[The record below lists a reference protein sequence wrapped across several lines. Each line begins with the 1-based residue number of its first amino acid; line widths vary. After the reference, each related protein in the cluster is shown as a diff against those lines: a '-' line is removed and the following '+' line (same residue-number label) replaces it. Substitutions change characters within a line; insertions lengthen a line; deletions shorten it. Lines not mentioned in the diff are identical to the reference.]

1 MRTTLYII
9 RLLLCLGVSACTP
22 PTESLNTYPI
32 TVSGNQCIAYVCNN
46 PHLNSRTIEE
56 DTLLQNGSR
65 ISFYLKG
72 AIETDTQLEL
82 ENGIW
87 KGALPDLG
95 TPAPSSV
102 DVTAVYPVLENPDNP
117 YTTEG
122 ELTDV
127 CYDEQTTT
135 PHTIK
140 LTFKHLFARLSI
152 ELSESLQHQLE
163 YISIVP
169 QQKITGISLFPL
181 KLEYG
186 NTDLPVTK
194 LSKNTSGIYTLI
206 IPPHESQ
213 TCMISLQMSDG
224 KVYSTKISNQLIENG
239 THYYCKITSQEDG
252 KGIFTPEDFIKFSEL
267 MFSSS
272 GTDKELEKF
281 YTMEN
286 GVRVF
291 HLRNDLSFTKEQSA
305 RLKQIGISNKYAFN
319 NVLNGHNHTVS
330 GIVLDRN
337 IVENTLIKYIGEK
350 GVVENLILDKISI
363 INKDRYFSTGLFCIY
378 NQGTIRNCKVKN
390 CLIKSDHTTSQSNGG
405 VGFICKNNNGIIY
418 NCVITNSTIAY
429 KNRNIGGIIYS
440 GIGTILNC
448 AVSNI
453 DLSLCT
459 EKGGLCNY
467 LSDSSIQ
474 NCHIYDKG
482 ASQWTK
488 YGSLVYAINNGNISN
503 CFSIEEGQKKAVYD
517 TSGEAITGASLYP
530 ETESQQ
536 TVEKL
541 NQWIET
547 TGKELYPDLNFKRWI
562 LTPEGIPTLQD

>member
-1 MRTTLYII
+1 MKTTLYII

-56 DTLLQNGSR
+56 DTSLQNGSR

-72 AIETDTQLEL
+72 VIETDTQLEL

-127 CYDEQTTT
+127 CYDEQTTA

-252 KGIFTPEDFIKFSEL
+252 KGIFTTEDFIKFSEL

-272 GTDKELEKF
+272 GADKELEKF

-291 HLRNDLSFTKEQSA
+291 HLRSDLVFTKEQSA
-305 RLKQIGISNKYAFN
+305 RLKRFGTASKYFN
-319 NVLNGHNHTVS
+319 NVLNGHNHTIS
-330 GIVLDRN
+330 GIVLDKN
-337 IVENTLIKYIGEK
+337 LVDNTLIMYIGK
-350 GVVENLILDKISI
+350 NGVLENLILNEASI
-363 INKDRYFSTGLFCIY
+363 IVKDKYLSTGLLCIY
-378 NQGTIRNCKVKN
+378 NYGIIRNCKVKN
-390 CLIKSDHTTSQSNGG
+390 CLIKSDYTTSQSNGG
-405 VGFICKNNNGIIY
+405 VGFICRNNYGTIY
-418 NCVITNSTIAY
+418 NCVITNSTIDY
-429 KNRNIGGIIYS
+429 KNIKIGGITYS
-440 GIGTILNC
+440 GVGTVLNC
-448 AVSNI
+448 AGSNI
-453 DLSLCT
+453 DLSQCT
-459 EKGGLCNY
+459 EKGGLCY
-467 LSDSSIQ
+467 SLSEGSIH

-482 ASQWTK
+482 AAQWTK

-517 TSGEAITGASLYP
+517 TSGESVTGASLYP
-530 ETESQQ
+530 EAESRQ

>member
-1 MRTTLYII
+1 MKTTLYII

-32 TVSGNQCIAYVCNN
+32 TVSGNQCIAYACNN

-56 DTLLQNGSR
+56 DTSLQNGSR

-127 CYDEQTTT
+127 CYDEQTTAPQT
-135 PHTIK
+135 VK

-224 KVYSTKISNQLIENG
+224 KVYSTKINNQLIENG

-267 MFSSS
+267 MFSSYT
-272 GTDKELEKF
+272 TDKDLKQF
-281 YTMEN
+281 YTLEN

-291 HLRNDLSFTKEQSA
+291 HLRSDLVFTKEQSA
-305 RLKQIGISNKYAFN
+305 RLKRFGTASKYFN
-319 NVLNGHNHTVS
+319 DVLNGHNHTIS
-330 GIVLDRN
+330 GIVLDKN
-337 IVENTLIKYIGEK
+337 LVDNTLIMYIGK
-350 GVVENLILDKISI
+350 NGVLENLILNEASI
-363 INKDRYFSTGLFCIY
+363 IVKDKYLSTGLFCIS
-378 NQGTIRNCKVKN
+378 NQGIIRNCKIKN
-390 CLIKSDHTTSQSNGG
+390 CLIKSDYTTPRNIDG
-405 VGFICKNNNGIIY
+405 VGFICSKNNGIIY

-429 KNRNIGGIIYS
+429 KNNNVGGIAYS
-440 GIGTILNC
+440 GIGTFLNC
-448 AVSNI
+448 AVNNI

-459 EKGGLCNY
+459 EKGGLCY
-467 LSDSSIQ
+467 SLSEGSIH

-482 ASQWTK
+482 AAQWTK
-488 YGSLVYAINNGNISN
+488 YGSLVYAIDNGNISN

-517 TSGEAITGASLYP
+517 TSGESVTGASLYP
-530 ETESQQ
+530 EAESQQ

>member
-22 PTESLNTYPI
+22 PTESLNIYPI

-56 DTLLQNGSR
+56 HTSLQNGSR

-127 CYDEQTTT
+127 CYDEQTTAPQT
-135 PHTIK
+135 VK

-186 NTDLPVTK
+186 NKDLPVTK

-267 MFSSS
+267 MFSSDT
-272 GTDKELEKF
+272 TDKDLEPF
-281 YTMEN
+281 YTLEN

-291 HLRNDLSFTKEQSA
+291 HLRSDLVFTKEQSA
-305 RLKQIGISNKYAFN
+305 RLKRFGPASKYFN
-319 NVLNGHNHTVS
+319 NVLNGHNHTIS
-330 GIVLDRN
+330 GIVLDKN
-337 IVENTLIKYIGEK
+337 LVDNTLIMYIGK
-350 GVVENLILDKISI
+350 NGVLENLILNEASI
-363 INKDRYFSTGLFCIY
+363 IVKDKYLSTGLFCIY
-378 NQGTIRNCKVKN
+378 NYGIIRNCKVKN
-390 CLIKSDHTTSQSNGG
+390 CLIKSDYTTPRKIDG
-405 VGFICKNNNGIIY
+405 VGFICSKNNGIIY

-429 KNRNIGGIIYS
+429 KNNNVGGIAYS
-440 GIGTILNC
+440 GIGTFLNC

-453 DLSLCT
+453 NLSLCT
-459 EKGGLCNY
+459 EKGGLCY
-467 LSDSSIQ
+467 SLSESSIH

-482 ASQWTK
+482 AAQWTK
-488 YGSLVYAINNGNISN
+488 YGSLVYAIDNGNISN
-503 CFSIEEGQKKAVYD
+503 CFSIEEGQKKAVYN
-517 TSGEAITGASLYP
+517 TSGESVTGASLYP

>member
-22 PTESLNTYPI
+22 STESLNTYPI

-56 DTLLQNGSR
+56 DTLLQNGSK

-127 CYDEQTTT
+127 CYDEQTTA

-169 QQKITGISLFPL
+169 QQKITGISLFPI

-206 IPPHESQ
+206 IPSHESQ

-482 ASQWTK
+482 AAQWTK

-517 TSGEAITGASLYP
+517 TSGESVTGASLYP

>member
-22 PTESLNTYPI
+22 STESLNTYPI

-56 DTLLQNGSR
+56 DTLLQNGSK

-72 AIETDTQLEL
+72 TIETDTQLEL

-127 CYDEQTTT
+127 CYDEQTTA

>member
-127 CYDEQTTT
+127 CYDEQTTAPQT
-135 PHTIK
+135 VK
-140 LTFKHLFARLSI
+140 LIFKHLFARLSI

-206 IPPHESQ
+206 IPPHENQ

-267 MFSSS
+267 MFSSDT
-272 GTDKELEKF
+272 TDKDLEQF
-281 YTMEN
+281 YTLEN

-291 HLRNDLSFTKEQSA
+291 HLRSDLVFTKEQSA
-305 RLKQIGISNKYAFN
+305 RLKRFGPASKYFN
-319 NVLNGHNHTVS
+319 NVLNGHNHTIS
-330 GIVLDRN
+330 GIVLDKN
-337 IVENTLIKYIGEK
+337 LVDNTLIMYIGK
-350 GVVENLILDKISI
+350 NGVLENLILNEASI
-363 INKDRYFSTGLFCIY
+363 IVKDKYLSTGLFCIY
-378 NQGTIRNCKVKN
+378 NYGIIRNCKVKN
-390 CLIKSDHTTSQSNGG
+390 CLIKSDYTTPRKIDG
-405 VGFICKNNNGIIY
+405 VGFICSKNNGIIY

-429 KNRNIGGIIYS
+429 KNNNVGGIAYS
-440 GIGTILNC
+440 GIGTFLNC

-459 EKGGLCNY
+459 EKGGLCHS
-467 LSDSSIQ
+467 LSEGSIH

-482 ASQWTK
+482 AAQWTK

-503 CFSIEEGQKKAVYD
+503 CFSIEEGPKKAVYD
-517 TSGEAITGASLYP
+517 TSGESVTGASLYP
-530 ETESQQ
+530 EAESRQ